1 MPENLDAP
9 RLPNIPPEVL
19 PLRARQW
26 RIPDTFSAL
35 RHRNFQLFVSGQ
47 LISNIGTWMQI
58 IAQGWLVYE
67 LSHSELALGI
77 VGFASAIPA
86 FLIAPWGGV
95 LVDRVSNR
103 KLLIITQT
111 LQMLFAFILA
121 TLNFTGVVQV
131 WHIVALAIGLGFVN
145 SVDGPARQA
154 FVVDMVGKADMP
166 NAIAL
171 NSMTFNS
178 ARIVGP
184 AIGGLLLAWVGASWC
199 FLLNGLSFLAVIA
212 GLWAMQLPP
221 HQPRGGKLSAWKQL
235 RSGITY
241 AMGIVEIR
249 ALLTMAFIL
258 STFGITYATVM
269 PAFVKE
275 VLQAGPQA
283 FGVINACAGIGAIL
297 AAVMIARYGNR
308 GTRGFWLSC
317 VALFFPIVL
326 GLFAWNQHYVVAMGL
341 AVLLGV
347 GFMSQFTLINTLL
360 QTRISDEMRGRVL
373 SLYTLT
379 FFGFTPFGNLA
390 IGAVAE
396 RWGLSIAL
404 SGSALITLILS
415 AWVIIKTPELRALP

>member
-1 MPENLDAP
+1 MSEKLDPP

-26 RIPDTFSAL
+26 RVPDTFSSL
-35 RHRNFQLFVSGQ
+35 RHRNFQLYVGGQ

-86 FLIAPWGGV
+86 LLVTPWGGV

-103 KLLIITQT
+103 KLLIITQS
-111 LQMLFAFILA
+111 LQMISAFILA
-121 TLNFTGVVQV
+121 ALTFTGVVQV
-131 WHIVALAIGLGFVN
+131 WHVVALAAALGFVN
-145 SVDGPARQA
+145 AVDGPARQA
-154 FVVDMVGKADMP
+154 FVVDMVGRSDMP
-166 NAIAL
+166 NAIAI

-178 ARIVGP
+178 ARIFGP
-184 AIGGLLLAWVGASWC
+184 AVGGLLLAWIGADWC
-199 FLLNGLSFLAVIA
+199 FFVNGLSFLAVIA
-212 GLWAMQLPP
+212 GLWMMQLPP
-221 HQPRGGKLSAWKQL
+221 HKPRGGKLSPWQQM
-235 RSGITY
+235 RSGVVY

-249 ALLTMAFIL
+249 ALLIMAFIL
-258 STFGITYATVM
+258 STFGITYSTVM

-275 VLQAGPQA
+275 VLNAGPQA
-283 FGVINACAGIGAIL
+283 FGVVNASAGIGAIL
-297 AAVMIARYGNR
+297 AAVTIARFGHLGWR
-308 GTRGFWLSC
+308 GYWLSW
-317 VALFFPIVL
+317 VALLFPL
-326 GLFAWNQHYVVAMGL
+326 ALAAFAWNHQYYLAMFL
-341 AVLLGV
+341 AMLLGI

-390 IGAVAE
+390 IGAIAE
-396 RWGLSIAL
+396 RWGLSVAL

-415 AWVIIKTPELRALP
+415 AWVIGRTPELRALQ